1 MLGVLETAQASQR
14 ELPIQRKLHPKRA
27 RQLRADQ
34 QLMLHTVE
42 HLIQDR
48 RASNAVGTINDL
60 LDRMLTVVDRQS
72 GEKLDDANVIAQCI
86 TS

>member
-1 MLGVLETAQASQR
+1 
-14 ELPIQRKLHPKRA
+14 
-27 RQLRADQ
+27 
-34 QLMLHTVE
+34 MLHTVE